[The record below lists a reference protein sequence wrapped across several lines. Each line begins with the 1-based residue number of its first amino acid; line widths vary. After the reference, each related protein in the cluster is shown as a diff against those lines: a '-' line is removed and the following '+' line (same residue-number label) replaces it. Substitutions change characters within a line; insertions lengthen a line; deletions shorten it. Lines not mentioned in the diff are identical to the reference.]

1 MQVEL
6 RFFASFREAV
16 GSRVIEREYN
26 AEQSVGDILVELSDE
41 HGNLQFFEEDGELRQ
56 HLSIMVNGRDISFL
70 DGLETSVE
78 DGDVLA
84 MFPPVAGGSDRV
96 VRSFRGI
103 STRAA
108 IHYLTRLGGERIEDD
123 TVEGSGWRA
132 QVSAQPVEIGP
143 TLRLT
148 EVTVTFEGSCERLNP
163 VVDGFA
169 QKAMRAGG

>member
-16 GSRVIEREYN
+16 GSRTIDREFTSD
-26 AEQSVGDILVELSDE
+26 QTVGDILSELDAE
-41 HGNLQFFEEDGELRQ
+41 HRDLQFFDDGGELRQ
-56 HLSIMVNGRDISFL
+56 HLSIMINGRDISFL
-70 DGLETSVE
+70 DGLDSTLE

-84 MFPPVAGGSDRV
+84 MFPPVAGGSGRV

-108 IHYLTRLGGERIEDD
+108 LRYLTRLGGERVDENA
-123 TVEGSGWRA
+123 VEGDGWQAR
-132 QVSAQPVEIGP
+132 VSSESVEIGP
-143 TLRLT
+143 TLKLT
-148 EVTVTFEGSCERLNP
+148 EVTVTFEGSCDHLEGVIER
-163 VVDGFA
+163 FA